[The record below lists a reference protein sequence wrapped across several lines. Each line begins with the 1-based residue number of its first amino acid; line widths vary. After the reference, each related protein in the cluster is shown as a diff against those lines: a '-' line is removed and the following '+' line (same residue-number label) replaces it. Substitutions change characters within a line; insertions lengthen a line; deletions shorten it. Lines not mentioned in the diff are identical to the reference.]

1 VRWYPENKREI
12 LHFLIFSSWI
22 PEEVLPQNPNIGVP
36 RRTYTT
42 FQTDAAPFSL
52 FSRTTNVRVVPGA
65 GHGHVGCSRCHAR
78 PGLVWDRRYPGHGH
92 DARMT
97 PTQTSPGP
105 VRHPRVHACSHVGR
119 MYACVQ
125 GWVGHIPRMR
135 APGAPSHARHGGGLA
150 NRVGVFVGKKMGH
163 VVWEKLWWDSTGGGR
178 GLGRTR
184 SRHKEHEA

>member
-1 VRWYPENKREI
+1 LDPGGG
-12 LHFLIFSSWI
+12 
-22 PEEVLPQNPNIGVP
+22 PPQNPNIGVP

-42 FQTDAAPFSL
+42 LQTDAAPFSL

-105 VRHPRVHACSHVGR
+105 VRHP
-119 MYACVQ
+119 
-125 GWVGHIPRMR
+125 
-135 APGAPSHARHGGGLA
+135 PGARMLPCWPY
-150 NRVGVFVGKKMGH
+150 VCMCP
-163 VVWEKLWWDSTGGGR
+163 
-178 GLGRTR
+178 GLGWTHITDACTGCALACPAWWRFGQSCWGVCWKKNGTC
-184 SRHKEHEA
+184 SLGEAVVG